1 MFVENDFKIVQKDN
15 KIIIKEGNNDGSLE
29 YLELILG
36 DIKYC
41 YLHDGDNSK
50 IIMSPK
56 EYSRIK
62 TKLKMGF
69 GYEKI

>member
-1 MFVENDFKIVQKDN
+1 MFIKNNFQITKKNN

-29 YLELILG
+29 YLEFILG

-50 IIMSPK
+50 IIMSPE
-56 EYSRIK
+56 EYKRVESQIK
-62 TKLKMGF
+62 NGF
-69 GYEKI
+69 WV

>member
-1 MFVENDFKIVQKDN
+1 MFIENNFKIVQKDN
-15 KIIIKEGNNDGSLE
+15 KIIIEEENNDGSLE

-50 IIMSPK
+50 IIISLK

-62 TKLKMGF
+62 TQIENGF
-69 GYEKI
+69 WV